1 MGSDMN
7 RLVASQ
13 IITCPKSQTLLTDD
27 LIFSQDGAL
36 VGLILVDTDTKSL
49 TKALVFDVKDLSQH
63 GEGLINLSAHRILC
77 KSRSFNIYI
86 NREYSP

>member
-27 LIFSQDGAL
+27 LIFSQDGAV
-36 VGLILVDTDTKSL
+36 VGVILVDTDSKKL
-49 TKALVFDVKDLSQH
+49 TKALVFDVKDLSQY
-63 GEGLINLSAHRILC
+63 GEGLINLSPHQILC
-77 KSRSFNIYI
+77 KSWKFNI
-86 NREYSP
+86 N